1 MSLIPAYG
9 RDYTTLEAV
18 KKDFDD
24 GKDFRHPQGAYTN
37 KEDLKAMGHK
47 SVQIRYD
54 RQRKVVSIT
63 L

>member
-18 KKDFDD
+18 TRDFNE
-24 GKDFRHPQGAYTN
+24 GKDFRVPQGAYAN
-37 KEDLKAMGHK
+37 KEDLKAMGHT

-54 RQRKVVSIT
+54 RQRKVVSFT